1 MRFVVALD
9 GSEPSAHAALA
20 VGPLARAARA
30 EVLLLQVLNPD
41 EFRETAAET
50 EPAGALPAS
59 AVPSGMVVRHGR
71 QPGLR
76 LAEDRT
82 QALERA
88 RVDAEAYLKSEAAHI
103 EGATS
108 TVHIVW
114 AEHAAEAISTFAEQQ
129 GADLLVIGT
138 HGRSGVRHALMGSVA
153 EAVIRRSKV
162 PVMVV
167 R

>member
-9 GSEPSAHAALA
+9 GSEPSTHATLA
-20 VGPLARAARA
+20 VGPLARAAHV
-30 EVLLLQVLNPD
+30 EVLLLEVLNPD
-41 EFRETAAET
+41 EFRDTAYETG
-50 EPAGALPAS
+50 PPGAIPAS
-59 AVPSGMVVRHGR
+59 ALPSGQVLRNAPP
-71 QPGLR
+71 PGMR

-88 RVDAEAYLKSEAAHI
+88 RVDAEAYLKTEAARL
-103 EGATS
+103 EGVIS

-114 AEHAAEAISTFAEQQ
+114 AEHAAEAITDFAEQQ

-138 HGRSGVRHALMGSVA
+138 HGRSGIRHALMGSVA
-153 EAVIRRSKV
+153 EAVIRRSKA